1 MTRFWTGG
9 YGADMGGA
17 ADGIG
22 VLAVDEGQGPTTLA
36 YRGAVAPAPS
46 PSWLAPHPT
55 LDVVYAALEGAGEV
69 AAFARSG
76 ESTLRPLARPVPAGA
91 SVCHLAVSPDG
102 RFLIASCY
110 GDGRVVRVGLGADG
124 SLVPDARDKAAELR
138 AALFGDDEAADP
150 EMDGRGDTWREGSRM
165 AGDTPG
171 NRQPD
176 GKSPAIRPSGSGS
189 GSGSGSRSADPYGSD
204 PHRLDPNGDPRV
216 SHAHAAAFLP
226 DGRIATTDLGYD
238 LVRIW
243 RASTS
248 AATGTASLTLDHEV
262 VLPRGSGPRHMVVHP
277 SGHLHVVTEYSCELF
292 TLAADREGRW
302 TLVAGTL
309 VSQIAT
315 PGHDYPAELSRSR
328 DGATLYAGV
337 RGSNTIAAL
346 RVRGSGEVVEPLA
359 LADSGVDW
367 PRHQLVHEGALLV
380 AGQRSDEISVLDL
393 DDRTGAPGRV
403 RHRTPAPTPTHL
415 LLVR

>member
-1 MTRFWTGG
+1 MTRFWVGG
-9 YGADMGGA
+9 YGVDMGGA

-22 VLAVDEGQGPTTLA
+22 VLAVDEGHGPTTLA

-46 PSWLAPHPT
+46 PSWLAQHPT
-55 LDVVYAALEGAGEV
+55 LDVVYAALEGSGEV
-69 AAFARSG
+69 AAFVRTG
-76 ESTLRPLARPVPAGA
+76 ERALRPLGRPVAAGQ

-102 RFLIASCY
+102 RFLVASCY
-110 GDGRVVRVGLGADG
+110 GDGRVVRIGLGADG
-124 SLVPDARDKAAELR
+124 ALVPDARDKAAELR
-138 AALFGDDEAADP
+138 AALLGGSDGPAEAGDRDAEQREGAEASEDRTDPMAAVDPHAADP
-150 EMDGRGDTWREGSRM
+150 
-165 AGDTPG
+165 
-171 NRQPD
+171 N
-176 GKSPAIRPSGSGS
+176 
-189 GSGSGSRSADPYGSD
+189 
-204 PHRLDPNGDPRV
+204 RLDPNGDPRV

-243 RASTS
+243 RASTGS
-248 AATGTASLTLDHEV
+248 ATGSGGLTLDHEV

-302 TLVAGTL
+302 GLVAGTP
-309 VSQIAT
+309 VSAIAT
-315 PGHDYPAELSRSR
+315 PGHDYPAELSRSK
-328 DGATLYAGV
+328 DGETLYAGV

-359 LADSGVDW
+359 LADAGVDW
-367 PRHQLVHEGALLV
+367 PRHHLVHEGALLV

-393 DDRTGAPGRV
+393 DDRTGTPGRV
-403 RHRTPAPTPTHL
+403 RHRTPAPAPTHL